1 MTPDKVREVLAIYRK
16 KFEDM
21 HIPNYP
27 FPHHKIP
34 NRGQADIDFN
44 NQFHYNLAH
53 CHNML
58 DQMEIFIQ
66 EGRMDKVFRW
76 LGFIQGVLWAAGIY
90 TVEEMA
96 NHNRP

>member
-1 MTPDKVREVLAIYRK
+1 MTPNKVREVLAIYRK

-21 HIPNYP
+21 RIPNYP

-34 NRGQADIDFN
+34 NRGQAGIDFN
-44 NQFHYNLAH
+44 NQFHYHLAH
-53 CHNML
+53 CHHML
-58 DQMEIFIQ
+58 YEMETFIQ

>member
-1 MTPDKVREVLAIYRK
+1 MTPDKVREVLLIYRK
-16 KFEDM
+16 KFDELG
-21 HIPNYP
+21 IPEREYP
-27 FPHHKIP
+27 KDRTP
-34 NRGQADIDFN
+34 NRATASIDFKN
-44 NQFHYNLAH
+44 PYYHHLAH
-53 CHNML
+53 CHSML
-58 DQMEIFIQ
+58 RKMETFIQ